1 MSLQAMLKT
10 AREVEARFN
19 KTQDQH
25 IWFHDDGSIEVKAT
39 PHNLIYK
46 PNSTGALF
54 HSDNSFVKLVMG
66 PYGSGKSTLCCFNI
80 VERTCSMP
88 YWFRG
93 RRRARFGIVRNTSG
107 ELYSTTLQTWL
118 TWFGELGDISK
129 RQKPLLTYEHMF
141 SDGRGIVE
149 LELIFI
155 ALDRPDDVRK
165 IRSLELTGVYINES
179 SETPQNVLSHMK
191 GRVNGRYPSKG
202 FCSEPYWSGIIA
214 DTNPPDED
222 HWIYKDF
229 ETKNLPDYKIFHQPP
244 GLLKDKDDNWIR
256 NPNADNANNLSD
268 DYYLKLAQGQS
279 AEFIKVFCLG
289 QYGTV
294 GLGQI
299 VYPEYNDDLHSS
311 ENIKYDPLLPLYLG
325 LDFGLTPACIV
336 TQLSPRGQLRAIKE
350 YTSERMGLRSF
361 INAVVLPGIAQEF
374 PGAKIERVPC
384 DPSGMASDQ
393 IMEELSCIGEAISLG
408 LPAEPARTNE
418 IDARLGSVRFFLTNL
433 VDGQPA
439 FLLSRKG
446 CPRLRKGFIKDY
458 YYKRMAI
465 SGEERYRDKP
475 EKNSASHIH
484 DCLQYIALEFAATA
498 VAEAAT
504 PKTTLNLFNPSFN
517 WN

>member
-1 MSLQAMLKT
+1 MSLQAMLKS
-10 AREVEARFN
+10 AREVEAQFN
-19 KTQDQH
+19 RTQQQH
-25 IWFHDDGSIEVKAT
+25 IYFHDDGSIEVKAT

-46 PNSTGALF
+46 PNDTGAAF
-54 HSDNSFVKLVMG
+54 HADNTFIKLVMG
-66 PYGSGKSTLCCFNI
+66 AYGSGKSTLCCFDI
-80 VERTCSMP
+80 VKRACNMP

-93 RRRARFGIVRNTSG
+93 RRRARFGVVRNTSG

-118 TWFGELGDISK
+118 TWFGELGDINK

-149 LELIFI
+149 LELLFI

-165 IRSLELTGVYINES
+165 IRSLELTGVYINEA
-179 SETPQNVLSHMK
+179 SEAPQNVLSHMK
-191 GRVNGRYPSKG
+191 GRVNGRYPSKS
-202 FCSEPYWSGIIA
+202 FCNSPYWSGIIA

-222 HWIYKDF
+222 HWIHTDF
-229 ETKNLPDYKIFHQPP
+229 ETKNLPDYKVFHQPP
-244 GLLKDKDDNWIR
+244 GLLKDADDNWIP
-256 NPNADNANNLSD
+256 NPNADNAENLAP

-279 AEFIKVFCLG
+279 KEFVKVFCLG

-299 VYPEYNDDLHSS
+299 VYPEYNDDLHSA
-311 ENIKYDPLLPLYLG
+311 EDIKYDPALPIYLG

-336 TQLSPRGQLRAIKE
+336 VQLSARGQFRAIKE

-361 INAVVLPGIAQEF
+361 LKNVVLPSIAQDF
-374 PGAKIERVPC
+374 PKATIPKAPS
-384 DPSGMASDQ
+384 DPSGMASDT
-393 IMEELSCIGEAISLG
+393 IIDELSCIGEAVSLG
-408 LPAEPARTNE
+408 LPAEAARTNE
-418 IDARLGSVRFFLTNL
+418 IEARLASVRFFLTIL
-433 VDGQPA
+433 VDGMPG

-458 YYKRMAI
+458 YYKRMAV
-465 SGEERYRDKP
+465 SGEERYRDVP

-484 DCLQYIALEFAATA
+484 DCLQYVALDFAADA

-504 PKTTLNLFNPSFN
+504 PKTQVNVYNPGFH
-517 WN
+517 WR